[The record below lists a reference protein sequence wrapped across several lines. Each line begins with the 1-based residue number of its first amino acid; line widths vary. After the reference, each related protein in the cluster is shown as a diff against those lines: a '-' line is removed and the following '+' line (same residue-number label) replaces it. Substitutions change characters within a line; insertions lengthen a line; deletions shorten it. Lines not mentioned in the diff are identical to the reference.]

1 MLIFLCG
8 VQVSLRIFYLY
19 FSHVKFAYRC
29 FPVCFLLAQRAIG
42 CCAVRE
48 LEVARVCV
56 AAGVLHRANVPGASI
71 YLVLLCCS
79 RGELKI

>member
-56 AAGVLHRANVPGASI
+56 AAGVLHRANVPGGRTLSI
-71 YLVLLCCS
+71 LSCCVVLEGS
-79 RGELKI
+79 